1 MTDGISELDF
11 ASIRQAG
18 CDDILGDPAAH
29 VSCAAI
35 YLRRVFSG
43 KRSAAVPSHSAVAI
57 TDNLAPGDSSIAF
70 RAADDEPASRVNQ
83 IGCFVVDPFRWHHF
97 FDQELDQG
105 FANLLLFHVSGMLR
119 GNDDSR
125 GSNWFVAVVF
135 NRDLRFS
142 IGTQPRNFA

>member
-1 MTDGISELDF
+1 MPVVGCVAINRPQQIELLDDFSGLEIENFPDCALQFFLIHFAGAESINANTHWLGVTDGISELDF

-83 IGCFVVDPFRWHHF
+83 IGCFV
-97 FDQELDQG
+97 
-105 FANLLLFHVSGMLR
+105 
-119 GNDDSR
+119 
-125 GSNWFVAVVF
+125 
-135 NRDLRFS
+135 
-142 IGTQPRNFA
+142 